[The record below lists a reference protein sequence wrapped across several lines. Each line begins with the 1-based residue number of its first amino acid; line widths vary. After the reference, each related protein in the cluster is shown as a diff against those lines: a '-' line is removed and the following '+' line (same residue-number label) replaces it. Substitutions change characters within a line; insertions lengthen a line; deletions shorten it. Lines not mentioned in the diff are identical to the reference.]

1 MELFFANIINGQTA
15 SLGADE
21 TTHCVKVLRNKPGD
35 IITIT
40 DGKGSLYSAEIISAG
55 REALLK
61 ITDVLGDPAPRP
73 YYLHMAVSLVKNPER
88 YEWFIEKAVETGI
101 DEITPI
107 YGDLSQKRNFKQ
119 ERGERIIMSAVKQ
132 SLKPLLP
139 VLNPL
144 VSAKE
149 LIKQYSS
156 ESNYL
161 KIIGH
166 CREGEKEALP
176 SILKNRAATNAK
188 ILIMIGPEGDFS
200 PEEIQYAID
209 NGFIPMHMGNSR
221 LRTETAALTATTA
234 VYLNFLQ

>member
-15 SLGADE
+15 TLGAEE
-21 TTHCVKVLRNKPGD
+21 TTHCIKVLRNKPGD

-40 DGKGSLYSAEIISAG
+40 NGRGSLYSAMITSVAG
-55 REALLK
+55 KEALLK
-61 ITDVLGDPAPRP
+61 ITEVLGDPSPRP
-73 YYLHMAVSLVKNPER
+73 YYLHMAVSLVKNPDR
-88 YEWFIEKAVETGI
+88 YEWFIEKAVEIGV

-144 VSAKE
+144 ISAKE
-149 LIKQYSS
+149 LIKQFSA
-156 ESNYL
+156 ENDYL

-188 ILIMIGPEGDFS
+188 ILILIGPEGDFS
-200 PEEIQYAID
+200 PEEIQNATD
-209 NGFIPMHMGNSR
+209 NGFIEMHMGSSR

-234 VYLNFLQ
+234 VYLNFL